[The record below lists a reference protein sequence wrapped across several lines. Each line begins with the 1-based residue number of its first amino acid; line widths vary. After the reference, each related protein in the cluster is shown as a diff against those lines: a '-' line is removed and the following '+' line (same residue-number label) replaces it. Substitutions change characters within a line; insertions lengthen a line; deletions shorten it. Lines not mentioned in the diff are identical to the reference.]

1 MTSWLVWARGV
12 GGLTASQ
19 SLVLFELARLAD
31 ARGVVICAVE
41 YLVECTG
48 VSRRSVFRSLAGL
61 ESRGVLS
68 RQMRYVQGRK
78 AASRLVLHWMAGVS
92 DSPVQGE
99 LWDLTPVW

>member
-41 YLVECTG
+41 YLV
-48 VSRRSVFRSLAGL
+48 GL
-61 ESRGVLS
+61 CCKNRE
-68 RQMRYVQGRK
+68 
-78 AASRLVLHWMAGVS
+78 A
-92 DSPVQGE
+92 
-99 LWDLTPVW
+99 